1 MGDRMEIT
9 AVLMDVSA
17 IQQYVFGSNKL
28 KENLG
33 ASYLVGNIYEQYLN
47 IALKNLSIACDLQE
61 WETGGIRIC
70 DQDIDVEIGYIGG
83 GNALLFFKD
92 PDKAVE
98 LAKEW
103 TKILLVETPGLV
115 PSLAVKKIECSAL
128 SDENRFSS
136 LMDDLFG
143 SMRKNKNEYQPQTTL
158 PRHGITAECSH
169 TGLSAEWYDGNN
181 NEYIS
186 SVAMAKIKKK
196 DEANKILLTKFHN
209 VLGDKTFPMELEKL
223 GQQEGDSHI
232 SIVHIDGNN
241 MGLRFQAC
249 KTLEEIRALSKSV
262 REATERSFEALLKY
276 IISHYE
282 YLSKTADLEKNT
294 LPIRPIILGGD
305 DITFISHGKFGI
317 HFAKI
322 FLEAFTNQNVNY
334 DKPLSAC
341 AGVAITKTK
350 YPFYRG
356 YQLSEDLCKQAKI
369 KAHREHDLN
378 TSWLDFHIAYGG
390 FSGSIEDIRKNHYTA
405 PGGSLCLRPYRATGE
420 RADHLNLSEC
430 LNGIQYLSDND
441 WPRSKLK
448 ELREVLT
455 LAPSAV
461 TMFITEMEYRGKS
474 LPNISG
480 IDARKT
486 GWLEDITPY
495 FDMLELIEFYPMD
508 LITMGGDT

>member
-47 IALKNLSIACDLQE
+47 IAMKNLSIACDLQE
-61 WETGGIRIC
+61 WEAGGIRIC
-70 DQDIDVEIGYIGG
+70 DEDIDVEIGYIGG

-92 PDKAVE
+92 NKNAVD

-136 LMDDLFG
+136 LMDGLFG
-143 SMRKNKNEYQPQTTL
+143 SLRKNKTEYQPQTTL

-169 TGLSAEWYDGNN
+169 TGLSAEWYDGKN

-186 SVAMAKIKKK
+186 SVAMAKIRKT
-196 DEANKILLTKFHN
+196 DEANKILLNKFHN
-209 VLGDKTFPMELEKL
+209 VLGDKIFPMELDKL

-249 KTLEEIRALSKSV
+249 KTLEEIRTLSTSV
-262 REATERSFEALLKY
+262 REATEQSFEALLKY
-276 IISHYE
+276 IIIHNE
-282 YLSKTADLEKNT
+282 YFSKTLDIEKNT

-322 FLEAFTNQNVNY
+322 FLEAFTSQNVN
-334 DKPLSAC
+334 DGKPLSAC
-341 AGVAITKTK
+341 AGVAITRTK

-369 KAHREHDLN
+369 KAHNEPDLN

-405 PGGSLCLRPYRATGE
+405 PGGSLCLRPYRVTKE
-420 RADHLNLSEC
+420 RADYLNLSEC
-430 LNGIQYLSDND
+430 LKGIQYLSDNA

-455 LAPSAV
+455 LEPSAV
-461 TMFITEMEYRGKS
+461 NMFITKMEYRGKS
-474 LPNISG
+474 LPDISG
-480 IDARKT
+480 TDARKT

-495 FDMLELIEFYPMD
+495 FDMLELMEFYPMD
-508 LITMGGDT
+508 LITTGGDT

>member
-1 MGDRMEIT
+1 MGDMMEIT

-47 IALKNLSIACDLQE
+47 IALKNLGIACDLQQ
-61 WETGGIRIC
+61 WETAGIKIC

-92 PDKAVE
+92 NDQAVD

-115 PSLAVKKIECSAL
+115 PSITVKKIECSAL
-128 SDENRFSS
+128 SDKNRFSS
-136 LMDDLFG
+136 QMDDLFG
-143 SMRKNKNEYQPQTTL
+143 SLQKNKNEHQPQTTL

-169 TGLSAEWYDGNN
+169 TGLSAECYDEINN
-181 NEYIS
+181 KYIS
-186 SVAMAKIKKK
+186 SVAMAKIRKT
-196 DEANKILLTKFHN
+196 DEANKVLLTKFHN
-209 VLGDKTFPMELEKL
+209 VLGDMTFPMKLEEL
-223 GQQEGDSHI
+223 GQREGDSHI

-276 IISHYE
+276 IINHYE
-282 YLSKTADLEKNT
+282 SLSKIVDLKKNT

-317 HFAKI
+317 HFARV
-322 FLEAFTNQNVNY
+322 FLEAFTKQHINRGN
-334 DKPLSAC
+334 PLSAC
-341 AGVAITKTK
+341 AGIAITRTK

-369 KAHREHDLN
+369 RAHNEPDN
-378 TSWLDFHIAYGG
+378 NSSWLDFHIAYGG
-390 FSGSIEDIRKNHYTA
+390 FSGSIEDIRKNYYTA
-405 PGGSLCLRPYRATGE
+405 PGGPLCLRPYRITKE
-420 RADHLNLSEC
+420 QTDHLNLSEC
-430 LNGIQYLSDND
+430 LKGIQYLSNNS

-455 LAPSAV
+455 LGPSAV
-461 TMFITEMEYRGKS
+461 TMFISEMEYRGKS
-474 LPNISG
+474 LPDISG
-480 IDARKT
+480 TEAKKT

-495 FDMLELIEFYPMD
+495 FDMLELMEFYPMD
-508 LITMGGDT
+508 LITMGGDV